1 MKTIVN
7 NTLLLCSLFASSAVC
22 ADWDGALD
30 WARRTEMSTAASGV
44 VDRVLVRAGERIKEK
59 TVLLQLEQTTLRAR
73 VEQAKATLQHVT
85 LLRDEAERELNR
97 SQELYDRT
105 LLADHDL
112 TLAKL
117 AFAEAEAVYQRGRAD
132 MQAAEDEL
140 SDSELHAPF
149 DAVVL
154 DRRVQPA
161 QTVMNQLRVEPML
174 VLASATEMVAR
185 FTVQP
190 DEVKE
195 LAPGNKVNVSV
206 DGERYQGVVESLR
219 LDLSGGY
226 SSSTAKGYTVEVL
239 FPTNKPLLPGTA
251 ASISL
256 P

>member
-1 MKTIVN
+1 MKTMVN
-7 NTLLLCSLFASSAVC
+7 NTLLVWSLFASNVAC

-44 VDRVLVRAGERIKEK
+44 VERVLVRAGERIKEK

-73 VEQAKATLQHVT
+73 VEQARATLQHVT

-117 AFAEAEAVYQRGRAD
+117 AFAEAEAAYQRGRAD
-132 MQAAEDEL
+132 LQAAEDEL
-140 SDSELHAPF
+140 DDSELHAPF

-161 QTVMNQLRVEPML
+161 QTVVNQLRVEPML
-174 VLASATEMVAR
+174 VLASATEMLAR
-185 FTVQP
+185 FIIQA
-190 DEVKE
+190 DEIGQ
-195 LAPGNKVNVSV
+195 LSPGKKVNVSV
-206 DGERYQGVVESLR
+206 AGERYQGVVESLR
-219 LDLSGGY
+219 LDVSGGY
-226 SSSTAKGYTVEVL
+226 SSSNAKGYTVEVL
-239 FPTNKPLLPGTA
+239 FPTSNSLLPGTA

>member
-1 MKTIVN
+1 MKAMVKN
-7 NTLLLCSLFASSAVC
+7 SLLIWSLLASTAVS
-22 ADWDGALD
+22 ADWDGTLD

-44 VDRVLVRAGERIKEK
+44 IDRVLVRPGERIKEK

-73 VEQAKATLQHVT
+73 VEQARATLQHVT

-117 AFAEAEAVYQRGRAD
+117 AFAEAEAAYQTGRAD
-132 MQAAEDEL
+132 LRAAEDEL
-140 SDSELHAPF
+140 NDSELHAPF

-161 QTVMNQLRVEPML
+161 QTVVNQLRVEPML
-174 VLASATEMVAR
+174 VLASATEMLAR
-185 FTVQP
+185 FFVQA
-190 DEVKE
+190 DEVAD
-195 LAPGNKVNVSV
+195 LAPGKKVNVSV
-206 DGERYQGVVESLR
+206 DGERYQGEVESLR
-219 LDLSGGY
+219 LDVSGVY
-226 SSSTAKGYTVEVL
+226 SSSIAKGYTVEVL
-239 FPTNKPLLPGTA
+239 FPVNRPLLPGTA
-251 ASISL
+251 ANISL